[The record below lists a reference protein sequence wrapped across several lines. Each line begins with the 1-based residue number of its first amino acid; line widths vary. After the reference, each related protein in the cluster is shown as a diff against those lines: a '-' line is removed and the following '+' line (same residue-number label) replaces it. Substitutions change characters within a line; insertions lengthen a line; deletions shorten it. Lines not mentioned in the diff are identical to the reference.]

1 MLRNAWF
8 ETSIVN
14 IEVVSVLPPNG
25 SQAPS
30 RPIEHLTAPKF
41 EIPPKRAHANDATVG
56 NMSVFSCGK
65 FVICSGFNSQNK
77 TKS

>member
-8 ETSIVN
+8 KTSIVN
-14 IEVVSVLPPNG
+14 IEVVLVLPPNG

-41 EIPPKRAHANDATVG
+41 EIPPKKAHANDATVG
-56 NMSVFSCGK
+56 NMSVFSYGK

>member
-8 ETSIVN
+8 EMSIVN

-30 RPIEHLTAPKF
+30 RPIEHLTTPKF
-41 EIPPKRAHANDATVG
+41 GIPPKRAHANDATIG
-56 NMSVFSCGK
+56 NMPVFSCGK
-65 FVICSGFNSQNK
+65 FVICSGFINQKK